1 MRTGKWTT
9 RTGALW
15 AWLVAAAAG
24 LAAAEEEVHELEPL
38 TVRAWHFDGVDL
50 NYPGDVEVI
59 DRERIEDSFTS
70 SLPELL
76 GQEANIRME
85 SLTGDPTQGQV
96 SMRGFGENSGL
107 RVLVVVDGQ
116 RINRPDL
123 GGVEWQRV
131 PLEDIASVEVIRG
144 GQNVLYGNYALAG
157 VIKVTTRRGGPLR
170 TNLRGEGG
178 SDGYSRGAVDHAG
191 GKGRLFWDLGGE
203 ARENGGYRENART
216 WNRSLGGT
224 IGWKSGADG
233 ASRLSLNASATEGY
247 VQFPGPLL
255 REEFLED
262 PRQSTNAG
270 NDETDY
276 RTGFVTLQW
285 DGRHDWGRSQLDAA
299 VHVRELDLSLDGI
312 YALNEQTTA
321 TLAPRIRMGGSEDFL
336 IAGIDLIGDRVD
348 YRDYLD
354 RKRELLRARADLRQR
369 TVGPYLF
376 GQRFLGN
383 GVSLSGGLRYETA
396 VGDYA
401 YTAFVENQLRP
412 EIETNRGTFPN
423 PDFQN
428 PPDVDTD
435 KSYDRRV
442 TQSGL
447 AAELSLLWR
456 ADRNWSLWTGY
467 DRVYRYP
474 VLDEAAAYQGFEL
487 AEPVNADLEPEEGH
501 QLDLG
506 VKLRRSRIQF
516 SATAFFLGLDGE
528 IVYDD
533 EARLN
538 VNLADTR
545 RWGGEADLR
554 WETEK
559 LTLSTRWSFVEARFT
574 GGPFE
579 GKTVPL
585 VPSAHGVTGVQLRP
599 VEWLEVAAFHHWFA
613 SRYQGNDF
621 SNTLQKIDA
630 FHRIDLRLSAEGENL
645 TVFLRIRNLLDE
657 NHAPLAYRGAWY
669 PAPGRQWRAGVRVA
683 F

>member
-1 MRTGKWTT
+1 MRRRKRTT
-9 RTGALW
+9 CVRALW
-15 AWLVAAAAG
+15 AWLVVTAGMPAAADV
-24 LAAAEEEVHELEPL
+24 VHELEAF
-38 TVRAWHFDGVDL
+38 TVRAWHFDGLEL

-59 DRERIEDSFTS
+59 DREAIEDSFTS

-76 GQEANIRME
+76 EQEANVRME
-85 SLTGDPTQGQV
+85 SLTGNPTEAQV
-96 SMRGFGENSGL
+96 ALRGFGENSGL

-157 VIKVTTRRGGPLR
+157 VIKVTTRRGGPVR
-170 TNLRGEGG
+170 MNLRAEGG

-203 ARENGGYRENART
+203 ARESDGYRENART
-216 WNRSLGGT
+216 WNRSLSGT
-224 IGWKSGADG
+224 IGWQSGADG
-233 ASRLSLNASATEGY
+233 RSRLSLNASATEGY

-255 REEFLED
+255 REQFLED
-262 PRQSTNAG
+262 PRQSTNVG

-276 RTGFVTLQW
+276 RTGLVTLQW
-285 DGRHDWGRSQLDAA
+285 DGRHDGGRSQLDAA

-312 YALNEQTTA
+312 FALNEQTTA
-321 TLAPRIRMGGSEDFL
+321 TLSPRIRMGGSEDFL
-336 IAGIDLIGDRVD
+336 IAGVDLIGDRVD

-354 RKRELLRARADLRQR
+354 NERDLLRARADLQQR

-383 GVSLSGGLRYETA
+383 GVSLSGGLRYESA

-423 PDFQN
+423 PHYQN

-442 TQSGL
+442 THSGL

-456 ADRNWSLWTGY
+456 ANRNWSLWTGY

-487 AEPVNADLEPEEGH
+487 AEPVNADLEPEKGH
-501 QLDLG
+501 QVDLG
-506 VKLRRSRIQF
+506 VKFRQARIQF
-516 SATAFFLGLDGE
+516 SATAFYLGLDGE

-533 EARLN
+533 EANLN
-538 VNLADTR
+538 LNLGDTR
-545 RWGGEADLR
+545 RWGGEAGLR
-554 WETEK
+554 WETEQ
-559 LTLSTRWSFVEARFT
+559 LTLSTRWSFVEARFS
-574 GGPFE
+574 GGAFD
-579 GKTVPL
+579 GNTVPL
-585 VPSAHGVTGVQLRP
+585 VPSAHGVTGVRLRP
-599 VEWLEVAAFHHWFA
+599 VEWMEAAVFHHWYA

-621 SNTLQKIDA
+621 ANTLRKVDA
-630 FHRIDLRLSAEGENL
+630 FHRIDLRLSAEGETL
-645 TVFLRIRNLLDE
+645 TAFLRIPNLLDD

-669 PAPGRQWRAGVRVA
+669 PAPGRQWRAGIRVS